1 MDVKKNTCC
10 HCQTLFTPSFR
21 HPHQKCCGRKKCV
34 LAGRAKLQ
42 RKKMDEVSLY
52 RENQKDANKNWLEKK
67 PDYWKKYREKN
78 PDKTLK
84 NRMMQQI
91 RNLKRS
97 GTKPSAVRLN
107 LEELIAKMYLV
118 NPAQP
123 KRQIS
128 LWLLSATAEI
138 KPIKVILTSK
148 SDRYGHPPNSISRAD
163 HVDSR
168 KTIQAK
174 E

>member
-10 HCQTLFTPSFR
+10 HCLTLFTPAFK

-42 RKKMDEVSLY
+42 KKKMDEDPDY
-52 RENQKDANKNWLEKK
+52 RENQKLSNQKWLEKK
-67 PDYWKKYREKN
+67 PDYWKKYRKRN

-91 RNLKRS
+91 RNLKRA
-97 GTKPSAVRLN
+97 GTKPPAVRLN

-128 LWLLSATAEI
+128 LWLLSTTAEI

-148 SDRYGHPPNSISRAD
+148 ADRYGHLPGSSLRPE
-163 HVDSR
+163 HVDNR
-168 KTIQAK
+168 KTIESK

>member
-1 MDVKKNTCC
+1 MDLKKNTCC
-10 HCQTLFTPSFR
+10 HCQTLFTPAVN
-21 HPHQKCCGRKKCV
+21 HPHQKCCGKKKCV

-42 RKKMDEVSLY
+42 KKKMDEVPLY
-52 RENQKDANKNWLEKK
+52 RENQKDANKNWLEKN
-67 PDYWKKYREKN
+67 PDYWKKYRKKN

-91 RNLKRS
+91 RNLKRA
-97 GTKPSAVRLN
+97 GTKPPAVRLN

-138 KPIKVILTSK
+138 KPIKVVLASK
-148 SDRYGHPPNSISRAD
+148 SNRYDHLTGSRLQPD

-168 KTIQAK
+168 KTIQVG